1 MDKNQFPSTKY
12 PIHHLDGES
21 GESWMGLIDG
31 IYAIAMTFIALELPE
46 LVIALVNLKEK
57 NIESGLIVSLIGY
70 EFIAYTATFLML
82 YELWTV
88 HKSILKIGGLKQKTQ
103 SLCNSLILALTSLGV
118 GNIILILNEKTK
130 AVTSQITSNSKQIDI
145 MYDWVDN
152 HDFLGLFTMIFLAFM
167 FFLMSLLASNS
178 ESHRISQD
186 LQLLSKNLN
195 IRGLYFVAS
204 CLLWIPLIFGK
215 SVLFPPALVVIL
227 FLFLSFNQ
235 DAIDTFLK
243 RWRSHT

>member
-1 MDKNQFPSTKY
+1 MDKNEFPPTKY

-46 LVIALVNLKEK
+46 LIIALINLKEK
-57 NIESGLIVSLIGY
+57 NIGGDLIMILIGY

-130 AVTSQITSNSKQIDI
+130 AVTSQITPNSKQITL
-145 MYDWVDN
+145 MHDWVDN
-152 HDFLGLFTMIFLAFM
+152 HDLFGLFTMILLALM
-167 FFLMSLLASNS
+167 FFLMSLLCCSCD
-178 ESHRISQD
+178 SHDETQD
-186 LQLLSKNLN
+186 LQLLTRQLR
-195 IRGLYFVAS
+195 IRSSYFLGS
-204 CLLWIPLIFGK
+204 FLFWIPVAFGRP
-215 SVLFPPALVVIL
+215 VPIPPALLVIL

-235 DAIDTFLK
+235 DAIDAFLR

>member
-1 MDKNQFPSTKY
+1 MDKNEFPPTKY

-46 LVIALVNLKEK
+46 LIIALINLKEK
-57 NIESGLIVSLIGY
+57 NIGGDLIMILIGY

-130 AVTSQITSNSKQIDI
+130 AVTSQITPNSKQITL
-145 MYDWVDN
+145 MHDWVDN
-152 HDFLGLFTMIFLAFM
+152 HDLSGLFTMILLALM
-167 FFLMSLLASNS
+167 FFLMSLLARNS
-178 ESHRISQD
+178 ESHQTSQD
-186 LQLLSKNLN
+186 LQILSKHLN
-195 IRGLYFVAS
+195 IRSLYFLAS
-204 CLLWIPLIFGK
+204 CLLWIPLAFGR

>member
-1 MDKNQFPSTKY
+1 MEKQESPSVKY

-46 LVIALVNLKEK
+46 LISALVDLKGK
-57 NIESGLIVSLIGY
+57 NIGNGLIIALIGY
-70 EFIAYTATFLML
+70 EFVAYTATFLML

-103 SLCNSLILALTSLGV
+103 SLYNSLILALTSLGV

-130 AVTSQITSNSKQIDI
+130 AVTSQIKPSSKQIDL
-145 MYDWVDN
+145 MHYWVNN
-152 HDFLGLFTMIFLAFM
+152 HDSLGLVTMALLALM
-167 FFLMSLLASNS
+167 FFLMSLLSRNS
-178 ESHRISQD
+178 ESHATSND
-186 LQLLSKNLN
+186 LQLLTKQLN
-195 IRGLYFVAS
+195 IRSYYFLGT
-204 CLLWIPLIFGK
+204 CLLWIPLLFGRP
-215 SVLFPPALVVIL
+215 VLIPPALVVIL

-235 DAIDTFLK
+235 DAITTFLT
-243 RWRSHT
+243 RWRSHM